1 MKMLVVVVWRGVLVV
16 VPQCVIAHNF
26 CLLATVVTVVI
37 IVLCLHYAVCCMLF
51 LLAIRFDLS
60 FFSSNTNYQVL
71 SLSLHNEILYK
82 AQVKQKVNIGQIQ
95 RSTDDCLY
103 ILPTKVLNYGFLKN
117 PQIPK

>member
-1 MKMLVVVVWRGVLVV
+1 MQFVVCYFYWR
-16 VPQCVIAHNF
+16 
-26 CLLATVVTVVI
+26 
-37 IVLCLHYAVCCMLF
+37 Y
-51 LLAIRFDLS
+51 DLIYHF

-103 ILPTKVLNYGFLKN
+103 IFPTKVLNYGFLKN
-117 PQIPK
+117 PQILK

>member
-1 MKMLVVVVWRGVLVV
+1 MQFVVCYFYWRYDLIYHFFLVVI
-16 VPQCVIAHNF
+16 QTI
-26 CLLATVVTVVI
+26 
-37 IVLCLHYAVCCMLF
+37 
-51 LLAIRFDLS
+51 
-60 FFSSNTNYQVL
+60 VL

-103 ILPTKVLNYGFLKN
+103 IFPTKVLNYGFLKN